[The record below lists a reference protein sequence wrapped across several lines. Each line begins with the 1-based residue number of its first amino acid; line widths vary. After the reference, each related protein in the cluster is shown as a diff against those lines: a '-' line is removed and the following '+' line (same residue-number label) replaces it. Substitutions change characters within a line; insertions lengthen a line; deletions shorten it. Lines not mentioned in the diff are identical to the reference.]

1 VIRDWGGRNEESE
14 VEVSKGGE
22 RGKVKKMEISP
33 NVTLSLRCSYR
44 AEAMSS

>member
-1 VIRDWGGRNEESE
+1 MRKAK
-14 VEVSKGGE
+14 SKFQRGGE